1 MNDEGGTRQARLKL
15 TTAPT
20 LASGDEFPMNFA
32 AYIPILKTSYRGFRG
47 PFLTA
52 DFRERL
58 YARL

>member
-32 AYIPILKTSYRGFRG
+32 AYIPILKTPYRGF
-47 PFLTA
+47 
-52 DFRERL
+52 
-58 YARL
+58 